1 MLFHVTATHSADN
14 CPGYNRELMPPMLEA
29 IEGSSDLATELGIK
43 GHFMVSAA
51 PKHVSYIL
59 LETDDS
65 SRIPLWANSF
75 PYKQE
80 FDINPVMHEEKMA
93 AMAREMMAAQ
103 QS

>member
-29 IEGSSDLATELGIK
+29 IEGSGDLAIELGIK
-43 GHFMVSAA
+43 VHFMVSAA

-59 LETDDS
+59 LETEDS

-80 FDINPVMHEEKMA
+80 FDINPVMHEERMA
-93 AMAREMMAAQ
+93 TMAREMMAAQ

>member
-1 MLFHVTATHSADN
+1 
-14 CPGYNRELMPPMLEA
+14 
-29 IEGSSDLATELGIK
+29 
-43 GHFMVSAA
+43 MVSAA

-80 FDINPVMHEEKMA
+80 FDINPVMHKEKMV